1 MGRPLP
7 GPSGQAGSNANS
19 FAACLRGRGAAFSRR
34 QGGGLRVLPRHWC
47 CAWDMAAEGAPTTGG
62 AKRPRDARRGPLS
75 SKKQRKEPHV
85 EGRWPVLVHIPLPS
99 ASVAE
104 IDAATEPLLPCLSS
118 EHTHTWHSTWG
129 EFSSASM
136 HVSLSRV
143 LYVWEAA
150 LPDFTQRVAAA
161 LGEPGG
167 QRQFTAALQGGRILP
182 GEGGASSFLA
192 ATFTPHAAACVRK
205 LIAAVDEVC
214 RACGQ
219 PSYHTVRQAGPCCPQ
234 HHCAVPAPHPPH
246 ETTSTG
252 PPAPCFC
259 RLGSGRR
266 VRTVAGPWQQRDC
279 ACRARTV
286 PGLGHLQQQ
295 QQQ

>member
-1 MGRPLP
+1 
-7 GPSGQAGSNANS
+7 
-19 FAACLRGRGAAFSRR
+19 
-34 QGGGLRVLPRHWC
+34 
-47 CAWDMAAEGAPTTGG
+47 
-62 AKRPRDARRGPLS
+62 RGPLS

-118 EHTHTWHSTWG
+118 EHTHTWHSTGG

-192 ATFTPHAAACVRK
+192 ATFTPHAAACVGK

-219 PSYHTVRQAGPCCPQ
+219 PSYHTVRQDPLPHVSVAWAQGDACKLWPGPGSSVTAPAGHAQSQALVTYSSSSSSDHEGEKCEQ
-234 HHCAVPAPHPPH
+234 DSRGAVASGTLQAAVGCWEAAVADISWTVREVAIRVGRHTKKRVQLPA
-246 ETTSTG
+246 
-252 PPAPCFC
+252 
-259 RLGSGRR
+259 
-266 VRTVAGPWQQRDC
+266 
-279 ACRARTV
+279 
-286 PGLGHLQQQ
+286 
-295 QQQ
+295 